1 MHDTVAK
8 VLKRIR
14 SGPPWENIGE
24 LFSAR
29 MQEAGVSRALADPL
43 SGHLE
48 LLYLEAFRWI
58 QLTDAAI
65 QEDDAATLT
74 ELVHSCR
81 HLHLVLQDV
90 LPFLERVED
99 SLGEREDITH
109 HESGYERE
117 VAPFSRLESTRTFR
131 EFLAA
136 MPGGNPEVAGTGA
149 QAMADLLKVVHLELR
164 IRDESPKPADLYA
177 LVVEML
183 LDGRRHLLS
192 TFADDSKFLAALK
205 TAARTA
211 AG

>member
-14 SGPPWENIGE
+14 SGPPWEDIGE
-24 LFSAR
+24 MFSAR
-29 MQEAGVSRALADPL
+29 MQGAGVSRALADPL
-43 SGHLE
+43 CGHLE

-58 QLTDAAI
+58 QLTDTAV
-65 QEDDAATLT
+65 QESDPATLT

-90 LPFLERVED
+90 APFLERVED
-99 SLGEREDITH
+99 TLSERDDITY

-136 MPGGNPEVAGTGA
+136 MPGGNAEIAATGA
-149 QAMADLLKVVHLELR
+149 QTMADLLKVVHLELR
-164 IRDESPKPADLYA
+164 LRDETPKPGDLYA
-177 LVVEML
+177 MVVELL
-183 LDGRRHLLS
+183 LDGRRHLLPA
-192 TFADDSKFLAALK
+192 FADDSPFLNALK
-205 TAARTA
+205 TAARA
-211 AG
+211 ATG